1 MGIYFNPGNEA
12 FRKDAKSEIYIDK
25 TGLIN
30 VTNKLLNEEKN
41 CISVS
46 HARRFGKSQA
56 ARMLKSYY
64 SRGCDSKELFSN
76 LEISSINSLNIDT
89 HKTKTKGKIA
99 VIDVNGD
106 IAGILCKIAINKK

>member
-41 CISVS
+41 CIPV
-46 HARRFGKSQA
+46 
-56 ARMLKSYY
+56 
-64 SRGCDSKELFSN
+64 GCGD
-76 LEISSINSLNIDT
+76 EIR
-89 HKTKTKGKIA
+89 
-99 VIDVNGD
+99 
-106 IAGILCKIAINKK
+106 

>member
-64 SRGCDSKELFSN
+64 RQYILIY
-76 LEISSINSLNIDT
+76 LHLRMIT
-89 HKTKTKGKIA
+89 RKT
-99 VIDVNGD
+99 
-106 IAGILCKIAINKK
+106 LLKK